1 MNKRRNTQVDG
12 LRALAILMVV
22 FFHLFIQYRNLYD
35 DSFTRV
41 AGVNLSTV
49 GTSIFLILSGCFI
62 VNSKKENGFWRNML
76 KRIIRLYP
84 VYLSSIIITFLLT
97 HLIWLPGRT
106 VSLFDFLL
114 NTIFING
121 YIKVPYVDGAH
132 WYITTLLSSSAV
144 YYATCRLKN
153 QHMYLLL
160 WGIVVFILQFLYN
173 YIPVGLGTKITSFV
187 LLVLGSK
194 WSLLFILGV
203 YIRGCLSSSSSKEL
217 LKINKIAPPIL
228 IIIMMSLSME
238 GQETEML
245 TVSLLCILLV
255 CLALKEKLIVLQSK
269 MFVYL
274 GLASYSIYC
283 IHQNVGFVIISKLE
297 SYIGNYEWW
306 MSMIAIILMIG
317 FGALIYVF
325 VEKNMGK
332 YLKRF
337 VK

>member
-22 FFHLFIQYRNLYD
+22 FFHLFVQYRNLYD
-35 DSFTRV
+35 ESFTRV
-41 AGVNLSTV
+41 AGVNMSTV
-49 GTSIFLILSGCFI
+49 GTSIFLILSGYYI
-62 VNSKKENGFWRNML
+62 VNSNKEKSFWRNLL
-76 KRIIRLYP
+76 KRILRLYP
-84 VYLSSIIITFLLT
+84 VYLVSIIITFFLT

-106 VSLFDFLL
+106 VSLFVFLL
-114 NTIFING
+114 NAIFING
-121 YIKVPYVDGAH
+121 YIIVPYVDGAH
-132 WYITTLLSSSAV
+132 WYITTLLSSSV
-144 YYATCRLKN
+144 IYYATCRLKN
-153 QHMYLLL
+153 QHLYLLL
-160 WGIVVFILQFLYN
+160 WGIAVFILQFRYN
-173 YIPVGLGTKITSFV
+173 YIPVGLGTKITSLA
-187 LLVLGSK
+187 LLLLGNK

-228 IIIMMSLSME
+228 ITIMMSLSME
-238 GQETEML
+238 GQEIKML

-283 IHQNVGFVIISKLE
+283 IHQNVGFVIISKLV
-297 SYIGNYEWW
+297 SYTGKYEWW
-306 MSMIAIILMIG
+306 ISMIAVILMIG
-317 FGALIYVF
+317 VGALIYIF
-325 VEKNMGK
+325 VEKQTGK